1 MEMQFFRIVVFKTQ
15 IYTILK
21 NLVELFNLLM
31 YINSDDVSVVPKEK

>member
-31 YINSDDVSVVPKEK
+31 YINSDDVSFVPKEK